1 MSANLPPRNNLERR
15 SLTSHHQ
22 NILNSPNFP
31 ELDFK
36 STKNSLNKSLVDEN
50 REKQNISKFTLGESM
65 SNFAISQTMLKIED
79 LKVKKNQSFR
89 YKDENFPLSK
99 LSVKE
104 KQILKQKIDEDNDL
118 FVNIEKGVENMGVG
132 YQNTLNN
139 SNYHTVKFNHD
150 SKLKQQVDK
159 SSIQTFNTEALSFES
174 ENKEFD
180 PFITHKSANDYTKI
194 FIPVNILKKY
204 YSNFIIFNRF

>member
-1 MSANLPPRNNLERR
+1 MRNNINLNAKNNLQRR
-15 SLTSHHQ
+15 SLASHHQ

-31 ELDFK
+31 ELEFK
-36 STKNSLNKSLVDEN
+36 PSKNSFNQTFVDEN
-50 REKQNISKFTLGESM
+50 REKQNISKFTLGESIN
-65 SNFAISQTMLKIED
+65 NFGLSQTLLKIED
-79 LKVKKNQSFR
+79 LKVKKNQSIR

-118 FVNIEKGVENMGVG
+118 FVDIEKGVENMGVG

-139 SNYHTVKFNHD
+139 SNNHTVKFNND

-159 SSIQTFNTEALSFES
+159 LSSQTFNTEALSSES

-180 PFITHKSANDYTKI
+180 PFINHKSNDYTKI
-194 FIPVNILKKY
+194 FIPVRISKKSS
-204 YSNFIIFNRF
+204 SNFN